1 MAEAVAGLAVAASVI
16 AVIQISEQVITA
28 CIQYYRTAKDAKADI
43 QAVINVVGGLKTTLE
58 NLKMI
63 LDETEEDELPHLK
76 SLDKPLEACCG
87 AIDRLAQKLGVNVDR
102 NTDTEKLKF
111 TFTKRIM
118 WPWKEKEVNKVLE
131 TIERHKST
139 FILAVAG
146 DTLQTTLMTQAD
158 VGEIKDGFGTLKDDV
173 LDIKTSVS
181 IIPTLV
187 SDQRTI
193 KILTWLNTCDPSTN
207 HAAARQK
214 HEPAT
219 GDWFIESA
227 AFTVWKSAPKSS
239 LWLHGIPGAGK
250 TVLCSTIIDHV
261 KTLLRPETQFAYFY
275 FDYNDSQKET
285 VSGMLRSMIFQICTA
300 STAGRVPTAVDDLF
314 RQSNNGLQ
322 PPSLQS
328 LTNTFSALLASSPRT
343 YLIIDALDEC
353 SERDRLIEFIRHLR
367 ESSED
372 ASFLVTSRREHD
384 LLEGLEGS
392 IDVQIDLS
400 HADGLEMDIDL
411 HVRKSLETDQK
422 LRKWKPLL
430 KEEILSA
437 LVQGAQGMYS
447 HTVKYPVLNAT

>member
-1 MAEAVAGLAVAASVI
+1 MAEALAGLAVAASVI
-16 AVIQISEQVITA
+16 AVIQISEQVVTA
-28 CIQYYRTAKDAKADI
+28 CIQYYRTAKDAKADL

-63 LDETEEDELPHLK
+63 LDATEEEELPHLK

-87 AIDRLAQKLGVNVDR
+87 AIDTLAQKLGVNVDR

-158 VGEIKDGFGTLKDDV
+158 VGEIKDGFVTLKDDV
-173 LDIKTSVS
+173 SDIKTNVSV
-181 IIPTLV
+181 IPTFV
-187 SDQRTI
+187 SDQRTER
-193 KILTWLNTCDPSTN
+193 ILTWLNPCDPSTN

-214 HEPAT
+214 HEPTT
-219 GDWFIESA
+219 GDWFIKSA
-227 AFTVWKSAPKSS
+227 AFTVWRSAPKAS

-250 TVLCSTIIDHV
+250 TVLCSTIIDHI
-261 KTLLRPETQFAYFY
+261 KTLLAPETQFAYFY

-285 VSGMLRSMIFQICTA
+285 VSGMLRSMIFQICT
-300 STAGRVPTAVDDLF
+300 STAGRFPTAVDDLF
-314 RQSNNGLQ
+314 RQSNDGHQ

-353 SERDRLIEFIRHLR
+353 SERDRLTELIRHLR
-367 ESSED
+367 ESSDD
-372 ASFLVTSRREHD
+372 ASFLVTSRSEQD
-384 LLEGLEGS
+384 LLEGLQGS
-392 IDVQIDLS
+392 MDVQIDLS
-400 HADGLEMDIDL
+400 HAGGLEMDIDL

-422 LRKWKPLL
+422 LRKWKRLL
-430 KEEILSA
+430 KKEILNA
-437 LVQGAQGMYS
+437 LLQGAQGMYS
-447 HTVKYPVLNAT
+447 HTVKYPVLNFT